1 MSSIFQYEI
10 CNRTYP
16 SRNLLSKHMSKCL
29 STAEDVPV
37 FGKSAESFHK
47 SLLFDE
53 LPQDDYFDI
62 NEDQLDIGYSSKTS
76 KKISFKD
83 INFSNPVQNINLE
96 SNIANLSN
104 DDDLSK
110 NLADMS
116 FELEDNIYS
125 KNLEVDPNTN
135 VLDEFENISQG
146 YRELSNDISVSADY
160 FEDMQ
165 NNSSDDENQEYDEFS
180 NEAYADLMVLVT
192 KYKLSNAAGNA
203 IISFFNKHSNNS
215 KSLLPKNNKQGKL
228 FMNNMKS
235 NLLYK
240 KTKVLDHDNTEYF
253 LGACHLLHNF
263 YHVYMVR
270 EISDIS
276 QTFALEYEELYKT
289 TKNGKENIYKEQNN
303 GIW

>member
-1 MSSIFQYEI
+1 MSSIFRCEI
-10 CNRTYP
+10 CDRTYP
-16 SRNLLSKHMSKCL
+16 SRNSLSKHMSKCL
-29 STAEDVPV
+29 STVEDVPV
-37 FGKSAESFHK
+37 FGKSAESFRK
-47 SLLFDE
+47 SSLFDE
-53 LPQDDYFDI
+53 LPQDDHFDI

-104 DDDLSK
+104 DDDLSE

-116 FELEDNIYS
+116 FELEDNTYS
-125 KNLEVDPNTN
+125 NTN

-146 YRELSNDISVSADY
+146 YRELSDDISVSADY

-165 NNSSDDENQEYDEFS
+165 NNSSDDENQEYDEFP

-215 KSLLPKNNKQGKL
+215 KSPLPKNIKQGKL

-235 NLLYK
+235 NLSYK

-253 LGACHLLHNF
+253 L
-263 YHVYMVR
+263 YHMPLMSCIQNIL

-289 TKNGKENIYKEQNN
+289 TKVY
-303 GIW
+303 